1 VFRTL
6 LRSQLVFDVVLAFV
20 LTALALL
27 LGVQSGGAV
36 VTIVLGIGLALRRWS
51 PALALAVAWVGALV
65 QMVFALGWTTPYRL
79 ADLFIPAIV
88 YASSAYG
95 SDLLRRLGLISA
107 IVGTFVGTTYLL
119 AMQTFTRYGLSLTM
133 GPADA
138 FNVAVTGAGLFL
150 VLLALLGLPWLAGL
164 VVRTRGVARM
174 SREAQLLAERD
185 AARSDRA
192 VAVEQERVRIARDMH
207 DIVAHSLAVVI
218 AQADGARY
226 ALRASPESADT
237 ALTTIGTTARR
248 ALSDVRD
255 LLSALR
261 HEQGTAPTPDI
272 DDIELLVGEMRG
284 VGLDILL
291 ERDGD
296 HGHLPTTS
304 QLAVYRIVQECL
316 TNALKHGD
324 ADAPVRLGLDY
335 RPDRVDISVVNR
347 RAGTGQFDRGMIDRG
362 MSGLGTGH
370 GLVGMRERAT
380 LSGGS
385 MSAGVRGDDFRVE
398 VRIPVTTSPAPAFPA
413 TTPPAPASTFP
424 VPTATAPAPTVPVAP
439 TPPARSSAGTRTDE
453 PETT

>member
-1 VFRTL
+1 MFRPL

-20 LTALALL
+20 LTALVLL
-27 LGVQSGGAV
+27 IGAQAGGVV
-36 VTIVLGIGLALRRWS
+36 VTLILGIGLALRRWS
-51 PALALAVAWVGALV
+51 PSLALAIAWVGAIT
-65 QMVFALGWTTPYRL
+65 QMIVALGWTTPYRL

-95 SDLLRRLGLISA
+95 SDLLRRLGLVSA
-107 IVGTFVGTTYLL
+107 IVGTFVGSTYLL
-119 AMQTFTRYGLSLTM
+119 AMQTFMRYGSSLDM
-133 GPADA
+133 GAADA

-150 VLLALLGLPWLAGL
+150 VLLALLGLPWLAG
-164 VVRTRGVARM
+164 VAVRTRGAARM
-174 SREAQLLAERD
+174 SREAQLLAQRD

-226 ALRASPESADT
+226 ALRSSPESADT

-248 ALSDVRD
+248 ALADVRD

-272 DDIELLVGEMRG
+272 DDIEQLVGEMRG
-284 VGLDILL
+284 VGLDVQF
-291 ERDGD
+291 ERSGG

-304 QLAVYRIVQECL
+304 QLAVYRIVQEGL

-324 ADAPVRLGLDY
+324 ADAPVRLGVDY
-335 RPDRVDISVVNR
+335 RPDRVEIVVANR

-370 GLVGMRERAT
+370 GLVGMRERAA

-385 MSAGVRGDDFRVE
+385 MTAGIRGDDFRVE
-398 VRIPVTTSPAPAFPA
+398 VRIPVTT
-413 TTPPAPASTFP
+413 TTR
-424 VPTATAPAPTVPVAP
+424 PAPTS
-439 TPPARSSAGTRTDE
+439 TGGARTEE